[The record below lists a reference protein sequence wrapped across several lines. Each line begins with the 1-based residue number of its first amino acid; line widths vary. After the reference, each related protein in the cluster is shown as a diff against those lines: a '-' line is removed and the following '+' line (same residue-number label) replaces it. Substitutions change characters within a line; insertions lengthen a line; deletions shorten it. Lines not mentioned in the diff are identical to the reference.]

1 MIHEESIGWQSPGNR
16 SDARDRLPLRQ
27 SQSTNGR
34 EPRERSKVSCSGWPR
49 SSNLFTSSV
58 CVCVWERKWE
68 VWYDNNMHHA
78 LCAHTHSQR
87 CIFPF
92 QIELHWADWI
102 FFLLSIKD
110 KNTPLLFS
118 TLPASRSIQPVIIP
132 RFSLPLKCVSSLKLC
147 LVCIDFSP
155 SPCRSFLR
163 VCWSRMTVIS
173 LITQAVITHTHTHTH
188 THKWCLVIHIT
199 VYGQNVILIIVCL
212 CVDFLM
218 CPCVSVLRFFDP
230 GLKRDHW
237 LPFLSVLWVPLLSR
251 SPSHK
256 GIMVR
261 GALSLTRSHISEP
274 FWKVP

>member
-1 MIHEESIGWQSPGNR
+1 MAGNC
-16 SDARDRLPLRQ
+16 SDARDRLPPHQ

-34 EPRERSKVSCSGWPR
+34 EPSEHSKVSCSGWPR
-49 SSNLFTSSV
+49 SSNFFTSSV
-58 CVCVWERKWE
+58 CERKWE

-78 LCAHTHSQR
+78 LCTHTLTKVHLS
-87 CIFPF
+87 IP
-92 QIELHWADWI
+92 DWI
-102 FFLLSIKD
+102 TLGWLDFFLLSIKD
-110 KNTPLLFS
+110 KNAPLLFS
-118 TLPASRSIQPVIIP
+118 TLPVSRSIHPVITP

-147 LVCIDFSP
+147 LVCIDFSL
-155 SPCRSFLR
+155 SPCYSFLR
-163 VCWSRMTVIS
+163 VCRSRMTVIS
-173 LITQAVITHTHTHTH
+173 LITQAVITHTRR
-188 THKWCLVIHIT
+188 WCLVIHIT

-212 CVDFLM
+212 CAGFPV
-218 CPCVSVLRFFDP
+218 CVSVLRFFDP

-251 SPSHK
+251 SLPHK